1 MKQLRERRERSTLRR
16 VKQQY
21 LDSPE
26 RQAEAILQLR
36 EQNNSTPVKELNENI
51 EKKFESPYAKSR
63 TVRKISQ
70 ESITRNIGSF
80 ARIFNRENSP
90 YKTYKKIRDRS
101 NSQDQ
106 DNT

>member
-90 YKTYKKIRDRS
+90 Y
-101 NSQDQ
+101 
-106 DNT
+106 